1 MIHDII
7 YSQLVTIFSV
17 EGHFIK
23 QLGTRSSASWQLVVG
38 RWKFDIESE
47 LFVCFLMSLSYSS
60 FNSCDLLSGS
70 STFGWS
76 SVFVLERGA
85 LENEPS
91 DEFFPRYTV
100 TENGDDGESAC
111 KNIIVRK
118 EIKRPAHTHSANFW
132 DPFVIGGSGALSSSP
147 MSHS

>member
-23 QLGTRSSASWQLVVG
+23 QLGTRSSAPWQLVVG

-76 SVFVLERGA
+76 SCITCVRLRVHLRMNHQMNSFPGTPSQRMETMVKVLAKILLYAKKLKGQ
-85 LENEPS
+85 
-91 DEFFPRYTV
+91 
-100 TENGDDGESAC
+100 
-111 KNIIVRK
+111 
-118 EIKRPAHTHSANFW
+118 HTH
-132 DPFVIGGSGALSSSP
+132 ILLISGTRS
-147 MSHS
+147 